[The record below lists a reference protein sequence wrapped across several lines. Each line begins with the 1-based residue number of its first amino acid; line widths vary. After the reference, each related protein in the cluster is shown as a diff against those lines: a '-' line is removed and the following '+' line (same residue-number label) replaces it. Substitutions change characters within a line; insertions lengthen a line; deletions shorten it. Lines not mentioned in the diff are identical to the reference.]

1 MSVPSK
7 VVSNEGGVRPSVHE
21 IAKWIPTF
29 DSTKFGIELLG
40 PPLRAGQV
48 GGRLHS
54 IRVLVPSA
62 TAFLIVRLAVSAK
75 VDVHDAV
82 THALLSAFAVKVC
95 FAVDHSAL
103 QHITADLLLHENII
117 FMLDISD
124 ANTPL
129 SALTSHAISAL
140 RVAPD
145 FSIRLGADS
154 RGALLLEMLRNLA
167 KEIGLA
173 SFGPW
178 LQEGFGVPIR
188 FDYVLEEAVNE
199 VLSKHRLR

>member
-7 VVSNEGGVRPSVHE
+7 VASNGGGVRPRDDDIV
-21 IAKWIPTF
+21 KWIPTF
-29 DSTKFGIELLG
+29 ESTKFGIELLG
-40 PPLRAGQV
+40 PPLLASQV

-54 IRVLVPSA
+54 IRAVDPSA
-62 TAFLIVRLAVSAK
+62 TAFLIVRLAVSSK
-75 VDVHDAV
+75 DDVHDAV
-82 THALLSAFAVKVC
+82 AHALSSDFAVKVC
-95 FAVDHSAL
+95 FAVHHSAL

-117 FMLDISD
+117 FMLEVSE

-129 SALTSHAISAL
+129 SALTSDAISAL

-145 FSIRLGADS
+145 FAIRLGADT

-178 LQEGFGVPIR
+178 LQEGFGVPIK
-188 FDYVLEEAVNE
+188 FDYVPEEAVNN